1 MKVVNHKVRF
11 INKYPTDIDI
21 YSEKPVEVYIDEFCF
36 DPIPKGSVRIVM
48 LEEPLRGPLFD
59 LVQNFRDYYDVV
71 LTYEDDILQTNPKAQ
86 LFRCADTWVAGF
98 VPPYKKFAVSTVV
111 GGKNDLRM
119 KGYAMR
125 HELYNR
131 RGEIKMSTDFYL
143 SKNYKWVHADYNN
156 ALVLGDT
163 KTILFDCMF
172 HIAIENR
179 SMKHYFSEKLLDC
192 FQTRTIPIYCGCE
205 NIEDYFN
212 IDGIFKVNSVDEII
226 SVCNSLTE
234 AEYDR
239 RKDAMEDNFKLAQS
253 RISYLDQLKDKII
266 QVLKHL

>member
-1 MKVVNHKVRF
+1 MKIVNNKVRF
-11 INKYPTDIDI
+11 INKYPTDVEI

-36 DPIPKGSVRIVM
+36 DPIPKGSIRIVM
-48 LEEPLRGPLFD
+48 MEEPLRSHMFE
-59 LVQNFRDYYDVV
+59 LVQNYPDYYDIV
-71 LTYEDDILQTNPKAQ
+71 LTYEDEILQTNPKAR
-86 LFRCADTWVAGF
+86 LFRCADTWVYGC

-119 KGYAMR
+119 SGYAMR
-125 HELYNR
+125 HELYHR
-131 RGEIKMSTDFYL
+131 KEEIKMTTDFYL
-143 SKNYKWVHADYNN
+143 SNNSKWVHADYNH

-179 SMKHYFSEKLLDC
+179 AMKHYFSEKLLDC

-212 IDGIFKVNSVDEII
+212 MDGIFKVNSVEEII

-234 AEYDR
+234 KDYHS
-239 RKDAMEDNFKLAQS
+239 RKDAMEENFQLAQG
-253 RISYLDQLKDKII
+253 RVNYFDQLKNKITET
-266 QVLKHL
+266 LKSL